1 MAGED
6 MAGRNLGGGSAADAA
21 PAPPLTGRR
30 VLVYLLAFFAVVFAA
45 NGAMMMLAVDTLPG
59 VEVDSAY
66 RASLAFNSEILRAQE
81 QAARNWHVAAH
92 VERSEDGYARLR
104 LEARDAQSLRLGG
117 VAFSARLARPT
128 DQRED
133 RVFRITE
140 PEAGVYRGDAQN
152 VGPGQWELIIEGMRG
167 TERVFLSRN
176 RLVLQ

>member
-1 MAGED
+1 MARED
-6 MAGRNLGGGSAADAA
+6 GAVEGTASAAAA
-21 PAPPLTGRR
+21 PLLTGRR
-30 VLVYLLAFFAVVFAA
+30 VLVYLLAFFAIVFAV
-45 NGAMMMLAVDTLPG
+45 NGVMITLAIDTLPG

-66 RASLAFNSEILRAQE
+66 SASLAFNSEVARAHE

-92 VERSEDGYARLR
+92 VERSGDSLARLR
-104 LEARDAQSLRLGG
+104 LEARDAQNMHVGG

-133 RVFRITE
+133 RVFRITQ

-152 VGPGQWELIIEGMRG
+152 VEPGQWELIIEGMRG

-176 RLVLQ
+176 RLVLE